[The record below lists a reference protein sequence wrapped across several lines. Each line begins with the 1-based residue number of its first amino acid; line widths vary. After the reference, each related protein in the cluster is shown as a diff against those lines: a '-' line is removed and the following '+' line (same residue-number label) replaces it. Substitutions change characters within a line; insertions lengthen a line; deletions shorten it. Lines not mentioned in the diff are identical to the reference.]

1 MVSVDV
7 VVVVVGVF
15 TAKSAELSCFR
26 DRRDVDGV
34 YPKVHT
40 YTCICARTYIDV
52 HCVVVVRSKTPII
65 VNKKWQRR
73 QKSRIAYNGIQNEHI
88 RTIQWQEIDRSH
100 QNPA

>member
-26 DRRDVDGV
+26 DRRDYDGV

-40 YTCICARTYIDV
+40 NLYM
-52 HCVVVVRSKTPII
+52 RSYVYRCTLCG
-65 VNKKWQRR
+65 R
-73 QKSRIAYNGIQNEHI
+73 G
-88 RTIQWQEIDRSH
+88 T
-100 QNPA
+100 

>member
-26 DRRDVDGV
+26 DRRDDDGL

-40 YTCICARTYIDV
+40 NLYM
-52 HCVVVVRSKTPII
+52 RSYVYRCTLCG
-65 VNKKWQRR
+65 R
-73 QKSRIAYNGIQNEHI
+73 G
-88 RTIQWQEIDRSH
+88 T
-100 QNPA
+100 